1 MTPSWDCTEAR
12 LSLGVYVLG
21 AIDPAERALVD
32 AHLMTC
38 QECRDELAGL
48 AGLPAL
54 LARVNPDEISRI
66 CADDA
71 VGSDAVGSSVPA
83 AVAIG
88 VRPGTDTEDRP
99 PGELIGTVLD
109 LAEARRRRGRWRLAA
124 AAAAVVA
131 ISGGLAGGLSS
142 ISTTKVIKV
151 PLSPGTSQWE
161 TVQAVSKI
169 SGASASVAY
178 AHEQWGDAY
187 AVLVDHIQVGTTCE
201 LWIVHPDGTRTLAG
215 SWTTAPDEGK
225 VWYSGSTAASDK
237 AISSFQITSGHK
249 VLLTAKPL

>member
-71 VGSDAVGSSVPA
+71 VGSSVPA

-88 VRPGTDTEDRP
+88 TGPGTGTEDRP

-109 LAEARRRRGRWRLAA
+109 LAEARRRRGRWRIAA
-124 AAAAVVA
+124 AAAAVAVIA
-131 ISGGLAGGLSS
+131 GGLFGGLSS
-142 ISTTKVIKV
+142 ITTTKVIKV
-151 PLSPGTSQWE
+151 PVSSGVAQWE

-178 AHEQWGDAY
+178 SHEQWGDAF
-187 AVLVDHIQVGTTCE
+187 AVLVDHIPVGTTCE
-201 LWIVHPDGTRTLAG
+201 FWVVHPDGTRTLAG

-225 VWYSGSTAASDK
+225 VWYSGSMASSDK
-237 AISSFQITSGHK
+237 AITSFQITSGHT
-249 VLLTAKPL
+249 VLLTAKPV

>member
-1 MTPSWDCTEAR
+1 MTPTWDCTEAR

-32 AHLMTC
+32 AHLLTC
-38 QECRDELAGL
+38 EECRDELAGL

-66 CADDA
+66 RTDDT
-71 VGSDAVGSSVPA
+71 VGSNVPA
-83 AVAIG
+83 AAMVSNGPAASG
-88 VRPGTDTEDRP
+88 GGTEDRP

-109 LAEARRRRGRWRLAA
+109 LAQARRRRGRWRLAA

-131 ISGGLAGGLSS
+131 IAGGLAGGLSS
-142 ISTTKVIKV
+142 ISTTRVIKV

-187 AVLVDHIQVGTTCE
+187 AVLVDHIPVGTTCE

-225 VWYSGSTAASDK
+225 VWYSGSTAATDK
-237 AISSFQITSGHK
+237 AASSYQITSGRQ
-249 VLLTAKPL
+249 VLLTAKPV

>member
-1 MTPSWDCTEAR
+1 MTPTWDCTEAR

-21 AIDPAERALVD
+21 AIDPVERALVD
-32 AHLMTC
+32 THLVTC
-38 QECRDELAGL
+38 EECRDELAGL

-66 CADDA
+66 CPDDTVGSNVPAAA
-71 VGSDAVGSSVPA
+71 VGSNVPA
-83 AVAIG
+83 GA
-88 VRPGTDTEDRP
+88 EDRP

-109 LAEARRRRGRWRLAA
+109 LAQARRRRSRWRLAA

-131 ISGGLAGGLSS
+131 IAGGLAGGLSS
-142 ISTTKVIKV
+142 ISTTRVIKV
-151 PLSPGTSQWE
+151 PLSPGTSPWE

-187 AVLVDHIQVGTTCE
+187 AVLVDHIQAGTTCE

-215 SWTTAPDEGK
+215 SWTTAADEGK
-225 VWYSGSTAASDK
+225 VWYSGSTASSDK
-237 AISSFQITSGHK
+237 PVSSFQITSGRK

>member
-1 MTPSWDCTEAR
+1 MTPTWDCTEAR

-21 AIDPAERALVD
+21 AIDPAERAVVD
-32 AHLMTC
+32 AHLQTC
-38 QECRDELAGL
+38 EECRDELAGL

-71 VGSDAVGSSVPA
+71 VGSSVPA
-83 AVAIG
+83 AAMVSNGPVAIG
-88 VRPGTDTEDRP
+88 DGAEDRP

-109 LAEARRRRGRWRLAA
+109 LAEARRRRGRWRIAA
-124 AAAAVVA
+124 WAAAVVVIA
-131 ISGGLAGGLSS
+131 GGLAGGLSS

>member
-1 MTPSWDCTEAR
+1 MTPTWDCTEAR

-32 AHLMTC
+32 AHLQTC
-38 QECRDELAGL
+38 QECRDELADL

-71 VGSDAVGSSVPA
+71 VGSSAPA
-83 AVAIG
+83 AVMVSNGPAAIG
-88 VRPGTDTEDRP
+88 GGAEDRP

-131 ISGGLAGGLSS
+131 IAGGLAGGLSS
-142 ISTTKVIKV
+142 VSPTKVIKV
-151 PLSPGTSQWE
+151 PLSSGTSQWE

-169 SGASASVAY
+169 SGASASVSY
-178 AHEQWGDAY
+178 AHEQWGDAF
-187 AVLVDHIQVGTTCE
+187 AVLVDHIPVGTTCQ

-215 SWTTAPDEGK
+215 AWTTAADEGK
-225 VWYSGSTAASDK
+225 VWYSGSMASTDK
-237 AISSFQITSGHK
+237 AISSFQITSGRK
-249 VLLTAKPL
+249 VLLTARPD

>member
-1 MTPSWDCTEAR
+1 MTPTWDCTEAR

-32 AHLMTC
+32 AHLVTC
-38 QECRDELAGL
+38 EECRDELAGL

-66 CADDA
+66 CPDDT
-71 VGSDAVGSSVPA
+71 VGSGVPA
-83 AVAIG
+83 AIG
-88 VRPGTDTEDRP
+88 AGAEDRP

-109 LAEARRRRGRWRLAA
+109 LAEARRRRSRWRLAA

-131 ISGGLAGGLSS
+131 IAGGLGGGLSS

-187 AVLVDHIQVGTTCE
+187 AVLVDHIPVGTTCE

-237 AISSFQITSGHK
+237 AISSFQITAGSK
-249 VLLTAKPL
+249 VLLTARPV

>member
-1 MTPSWDCTEAR
+1 MTPTWDCTEAR

-38 QECRDELAGL
+38 EECRDELAGL

-66 CADDA
+66 CPDDT
-71 VGSDAVGSSVPA
+71 VGSNVPA
-83 AVAIG
+83 AAMVSNGPA
-88 VRPGTDTEDRP
+88 TDGGGAEDRP
-99 PGELIGTVLD
+99 PSELIGTVLD
-109 LAEARRRRGRWRLAA
+109 LAQARRRRGRWRLAA

-187 AVLVDHIQVGTTCE
+187 AVLVDHIPIGTTCE

-225 VWYSGSTAASDK
+225 VWYSGSTASSDK
-237 AISSFQITSGHK
+237 AASSYQITSGHK